1 MVSASRTRSN
11 IIIRLVFTIF
21 LKPLGLVMMLV
32 SWLCQT
38 CIYKISMNIKLN
50 IKSFYWKRLC
60 TADNQFGCQ
69 TENIEYLRRFDRNS
83 PRNFSAKGLTKLHIP
98 LICLEDTSSLD
109 KVSYSL
115 DCWSG
120 HKLDIIHYHRTW
132 FSSLVRTVL
141 HEF

>member
-1 MVSASRTRSN
+1 MVSASRTCSN

-38 CIYKISMNIKLN
+38 CIYKSSMNIKLN
-50 IKSFYWKRLC
+50 GLFIGNVCVLQIISLGVKLKTS
-60 TADNQFGCQ
+60 
-69 TENIEYLRRFDRNS
+69 NIYDV
-83 PRNFSAKGLTKLHIP
+83 LTGPKAWWSYIFLWFVWRIP
-98 LICLEDTSSLD
+98 HHLD

-132 FSSLVRTVL
+132 FSSLVL
-141 HEF
+141 YFMSFS